1 MKEVTRVKYIAPK
14 TFSIKGKERKGFPAG
29 SAGKESACN
38 VERPGFNPWVWKMP
52 CRRGR
57 LSTSAFWP
65 GECHGLYSPW
75 GCKGLDMSELLSLS
89 LSKER
94 K

>member
-14 TFSIKGKERKGFPAG
+14 TFSIKVKERKGFPVG
-29 SAGKESACN
+29 SVSKESACD
-38 VERPGFNPWVWKMP
+38 VRDLGAIPGL
-52 CRRGR
+52 GR
-57 LSTSAFWP
+57 CP
-65 GECHGLYSPW
+65 GEGKGYPLQRSGLENFMDYTVHGVAKSW
-75 GCKGLDMSELLSLS
+75 ILSLS